1 MYLMSEMNRNFLKT
15 RKSAEFTELTDNYA
29 E

>member
-1 MYLMSEMNRNFLKT
+1 MYLTSEMNRNFLKT
-15 RKSAEFTELTDNYA
+15 RKSAEFTEWTDNLA